1 MLSQWWMQMPQA
13 EGLTADT
20 TKDSWR
26 AWYLLALL
34 SVAFILSMLDRTV
47 ISLLVEPI
55 KADLQ
60 LNDTGIALLQGATFA
75 IFYALTGV
83 PIGWLAD
90 RKNRRNIVGTGIGLW
105 SAMTILCGFAGSYA
119 TLFAARTG
127 VAVGEAA
134 LNPAAYSML
143 TDRFSKGRLGRAIG
157 IFTAAG
163 VMGTGLALLIGGKLY
178 SHFVATG
185 GWDLGWFL
193 KPWQATFV
201 AVGLPGI
208 VLAILIFLTVSEPK
222 RHDTISAAS
231 NDRTTATQGIWSF
244 VSSRRAVYMP
254 VFLGYGVLCIVGYAF
269 VSWGP
274 ASLGRIYG
282 LQPAEIGIKFG
293 LIMLVFGSLGPILGG
308 LLCDKL
314 IKQGRNE
321 GPILCMLGASLFALL
336 FSLALFVPTGMN
348 GTLIAYSGIA
358 LGFTAMLAAMQIA
371 VQLITPPEFRARAAA
386 LGLVF
391 GNVIGL
397 GIGPLLVGLLND
409 HVFTGVQGIALSL
422 PIVLAA
428 SAALGFAIVWPAR
441 KAILSEQTP
450 A

>member
-1 MLSQWWMQMPQA
+1 MPQT
-13 EGLTADT
+13 EGLTAGPV
-20 TKDSWR
+20 KDGWR

-34 SVAFILSMLDRTV
+34 SLAFILSMLDRTV

-90 RKNRRNIVGTGIGLW
+90 RKNRRNIVGAGIGLW

-119 TLFAARTG
+119 ALFAARTG

-143 TDRFSKGRLGRAIG
+143 TDRFSKERLGRAIG

-185 GWDLGWFL
+185 GWDLGWML

-222 RHDTISAAS
+222 RQVTPSFES
-231 NDRTTATQGIWSF
+231 SDRTSTPQGIWSF

-254 VFLGYGVLCIVGYAF
+254 VFFGYGVLCIVGYAF

-282 LQPAEIGIKFG
+282 LQPSEIGAKFG
-293 LIMLVFGSLGPILGG
+293 LVMLVFGSLGPVCGG

-314 IKQGRNE
+314 IRQGHHDA
-321 GPILCMLGASLFALL
+321 PISCMLGAALL
-336 FSLALFVPTGMN
+336 ALVFSLSLLLSTGIN
-348 GTLIAYSGIA
+348 GTLFSYSGIA

-371 VQLITPPEFRARAAA
+371 VQFMTPPEFRARAAA

-409 HVFTGVQGIALSL
+409 NVFTDVKGIALSL
-422 PIVLAA
+422 PIVLAT
-428 SAALGFAIVWPAR
+428 SAALGFIIVWPAR
-441 KAILSEQTP
+441 KAILGEQIPTSP
-450 A
+450 TV

>member
-1 MLSQWWMQMPQA
+1 MLQT
-13 EGLTADT
+13 ERLTAHLV
-20 TKDSWR
+20 KDGWR

-34 SVAFILSMLDRTV
+34 SLAFILSMLDRTV

-90 RKNRRNIVGTGIGLW
+90 RKNRRNIVGAGIGLW
-105 SAMTILCGFAGSYA
+105 SAMTVLCGFAGSYSA
-119 TLFAARTG
+119 LFAARTG

-143 TDRFSKGRLGRAIG
+143 ADRFSKERLGRAIG

-178 SHFVATG
+178 SHFVVTG
-185 GWDLGWFL
+185 GWDLGWML

-208 VLAILIFLTVSEPK
+208 VLAILVFLTISEPQ
-222 RHDTISAAS
+222 RQTNISPAASDGISAP
-231 NDRTTATQGIWSF
+231 QGIWSF
-244 VSSRRAVYMP
+244 ISLRRAVYMP
-254 VFLGYGVLCIVGYAF
+254 LFFGYGVLCIVGYAF

-282 LQPAEIGIKFG
+282 LQPAEIGAKFG
-293 LIMLVFGSLGPILGG
+293 LIMLIFGSLGPIFGG

-321 GPILCMLGASLFALL
+321 GPILCMLGASFLALL
-336 FSLALFVPTGMN
+336 FSLALFVLTGIN
-348 GTLIAYSGIA
+348 GTLLAYCGIA

-371 VQLITPPEFRARAAA
+371 IQLLTPPEFRARAAA

-391 GNVIGL
+391 GNVLGL

-409 HVFTGVQGIALSL
+409 NVFTDATGIAFSL
-422 PIVLAA
+422 PIVLAT
-428 SAALGFAIVWPAR
+428 SAALGFIIVLPAR
-441 KAILSEQTP
+441 KAILSERIP
-450 A
+450 APQPFDVN